1 MGQSFYQI
9 PYDELCN
16 LWRANGLT
24 AASASM
30 VYNWYYKKNRTDLC
44 AEHNLPTKTKAFLN
58 NQLSFHRP
66 RIFNTHEAADQT
78 VKFLF
83 ELADGLRVETV
94 LIPFQGKYSACL
106 SSQVG
111 CAMNCSF
118 CHTGLQGLKRNL
130 STEEI
135 VGQLLSAQTW
145 LTQARPQDDHISNIV
160 YMGQGEPLHNFA
172 AVRDSAKIFIAQ
184 HGLSMA
190 PRKITVSTSGYLP
203 GLERW
208 KHEMPD
214 VNIALSLHSPF
225 TDKRNRLIP
234 LNRRYPLTK
243 VLPLVD
249 AIPTG
254 KKRFVT
260 YEYLLIKNFN
270 DAAEDAHATGE
281 LLKGKKAF
289 INLIPF
295 NPFPGTRLER
305 PDGQTVIEFKA
316 ILDTYELPTTIRTT
330 KGDDVMAACGQL
342 NSSQNLVL
350 RRKSGVN

>member
-1 MGQSFYQI
+1 MQEST
-9 PYDELCN
+9 DE
-16 LWRANGLT
+16 
-24 AASASM
+24 
-30 VYNWYYKKNRTDLC
+30 
-44 AEHNLPTKTKAFLN
+44 
-58 NQLSFHRP
+58 
-66 RIFNTHEAADQT
+66 T

-83 ELADGLRVETV
+83 ELSDGLRVETV

-111 CAMNCSF
+111 CAMNCTF

-135 VGQLLSAQTW
+135 VGQLLGVQTW
-145 LTQARPQDDHISNIV
+145 LTQARPQDDYISNIV

-172 AVRDSAKIFIAQ
+172 AVRDSAKIFISQ
-184 HGLSMA
+184 HGLSLA
-190 PRKITVSTSGYLP
+190 PRKITVSTSGYTP

-225 TDKRNRLIP
+225 SEKRNQLIP
-234 LNRRYPLTK
+234 INRRYPLEE
-243 VLPLVD
+243 VLPLVE

-270 DAAEDAHATGE
+270 DGSEDAHATGA
-281 LLKGKKAF
+281 LLQGKKAF

-295 NPFPGTRLER
+295 NPFPGTRYER
-305 PDGQTVIEFKA
+305 PSDQTVIDFKA
-316 ILDTYELPTTIRTT
+316 ILDTYEIPTTIRTT
-330 KGDDVMAACGQL
+330 KGDDVLAACGQL
-342 NSSQNLVL
+342 NSSL
-350 RRKSGVN
+350 RPAYCAESPA